1 VAALAMILAL
11 SLALVAFVAFI
22 YLGFRLRRRSIAR
35 GQHPLRLLPWYLG
48 GPQDLELKHPA
59 DDLGRRARRRHK

>member
-1 VAALAMILAL
+1 MILAL

-48 GPQDLELKHPA
+48 GPQDLEL
-59 DDLGRRARRRHK
+59 